1 MLDLKSA
8 VERYAWDISIIKN
21 NIHRSKNEAK
31 NVRISWVYETRVVDS
46 PKFTTIYEQKSANW
60 DF

>member
-31 NVRISWVYETRVVDS
+31 NVRISRVYGTCAVDS
-46 PKFTTIYEQKSANW
+46 PKFTTIYEQKSAN
-60 DF
+60 

>member
-1 MLDLKSA
+1 MSDLKSA

-31 NVRISWVYETRVVDS
+31 NVRISRVYGTCAVDS
-46 PKFTTIYEQKSANW
+46 PKFTTIYEQKSAN
-60 DF
+60 

>member
-46 PKFTTIYEQKSANW
+46 PKFTTIY
-60 DF
+60 